1 MNNIIVSNENSLVVS
16 SLNKLGFNPIFSE
29 DISVLL
35 PFERKHTDIQC
46 LKINNTFFVLNSCKR
61 LISELKKLGKEVI
74 ETEKSIKKDY
84 PDNVLLNALF
94 INNKLYCKA
103 SALDNSVKKYC
114 EKNAIEI
121 INVNQGYTKCSTALI
136 DDCFIT
142 ADKGIFKALT
152 ENGVEGL
159 FINSGNILLPGTDYG
174 FIGGCCFCYNDT
186 VFFTGDIN
194 SHTDSKIIK
203 EFIYKK
209 GLKIESL
216 TDEDLYDIGGF
227 VVV

>member
-1 MNNIIVSNENSLVVS
+1 MNNIIVSNENSLVIN

-61 LISELKKLGKEVI
+61 LISELKKLGKEVV

-94 INNKLYCKA
+94 IKNKLYCKKT
-103 SALDNSVKKYC
+103 ALDNRVKKYC
-114 EKNAIEI
+114 DKNGIEI
-121 INVNQGYTKCSTALI
+121 INVNQGYTKCSTAVI
-136 DDCFIT
+136 NDCFIT

-159 FINSGNILLPGTDYG
+159 LINSGDILLPCTDYG

-194 SHTDSKIIK
+194 GHTDSKKIK

-216 TDEDLYDIGGF
+216 TDYELYDIGGF
-227 VVV
+227 VVE

>member
-29 DISVLL
+29 NISALL

-46 LKINNTFFVLNSCKR
+46 LCKR
-61 LISELKKLGKEVI
+61 LISELKKLGKEVV

-94 INNKLYCKA
+94 INNKLYCKET
-103 SALDNSVKKYC
+103 ALDNSVKKHC
-114 EKNAIEI
+114 EKNGIEI
-121 INVNQGYTKCSTALI
+121 INVNQGYTKCSTAVI
-136 DDCFIT
+136 NDCFIT

-152 ENGVEGL
+152 ENGVEGVL
-159 FINSGNILLPGTDYG
+159 INSGDILLPGADYG

-194 SHTDSKIIK
+194 GHTDSKKIK
-203 EFIYKK
+203 DFIYKK

>member
-94 INNKLYCKA
+94 ISNKLYCKA

>member
-1 MNNIIVSNENSLVVS
+1 MNNIIVSNENSLVIN

-29 DISVLL
+29 DISALL

-46 LKINNTFFVLNSCKR
+46 LKINNTLFVLNSCKR

-74 ETEKSIKKDY
+74 ETEKPIKKDY

-94 INNKLYCKA
+94 INNKLYCKET
-103 SALDNSVKKYC
+103 ALDNSVKKYC
-114 EKNAIEI
+114 EKNGIEI
-121 INVNQGYTKCSTALI
+121 INVNQGYTKCSTAVI
-136 DDCFIT
+136 NDCFIT
-142 ADKGIFKALT
+142 ADKGIFEALT

-159 FINSGNILLPGTDYG
+159 LINIGDILLPGAEYG

-194 SHTDSKIIK
+194 SHSDSEFIK
-203 EFIYKK
+203 DFIYKK
-209 GLKIESL
+209 GLRIESL

>member
-1 MNNIIVSNENSLVVS
+1 MNNIIVSNENSLVIN

-29 DISVLL
+29 DISALL

-61 LISELKKLGKEVI
+61 LISELKKLGKRVI
-74 ETEKSIKKDY
+74 ETEKSIQKYY

-94 INNKLYCKA
+94 IKNKLYCKKT
-103 SALDNSVKKYC
+103 ALDNSVKKYC
-114 EKNAIEI
+114 DKNGIEI
-121 INVNQGYTKCSTALI
+121 INVNQGYTKCSTAVI
-136 DDCFIT
+136 NDCFIT
-142 ADKGIFKALT
+142 ADNGIFKALT

-159 FINSGNILLPGTDYG
+159 FINSGDILLPGADYG

-186 VFFTGDIN
+186 VFFTGNIN
-194 SHTDSKIIK
+194 SHSDSKIIK

-216 TDEDLYDIGGF
+216 TDGELYDIGGF